1 MSNNIMRRV
10 RDITVA
16 TLNEHLEKSE
26 DPVRLIDQ
34 FLMRTQQE
42 ISEAER
48 LYQQYVMHANQMK
61 QQLNQAIELR
71 DRREQQALVA
81 LKANEEYAAK
91 LALQEKLM
99 HEEKAK
105 NYGELYDKSKQAILE
120 LEEQLHTLKSEFQ
133 TVYDKRQMYI
143 ARMQTLR
150 LQQRMNER
158 AGFYGGQQVDNMFR
172 RLDDRVT
179 DMEWESQSLRD
190 VRRMNEGN
198 YRSSYEKDS
207 QLQQEM
213 ERLKQKLNRPKE

>member
-1 MSNNIMRRV
+1 MSNIMRRV
-10 RDITVA
+10 RDITLA

-26 DPVRLIDQ
+26 DPVKLIDQ

-42 ISEAER
+42 IGEAER

-61 QQLNQAIELR
+61 QQMNQAAELR
-71 DRREQQALVA
+71 DRREQQAMLA
-81 LKANEEYAAK
+81 LKAGEEYAAK

-99 HEEKAK
+99 HEEKAQ
-105 NYGELYDKSKQAILE
+105 NYEELFEKSKQAILE

-172 RLDDRVT
+172 RLDERVS
-179 DMEWESQSLRD
+179 DMEWDSQSLRD
-190 VRRMNEGN
+190 VRRMNEGG
-198 YRSSYEKDS
+198 YRTYERES

-213 ERLKQKLNRPKE
+213 ERLKQKLNQPKE

>member
-1 MSNNIMRRV
+1 MSNIMRRV
-10 RDITVA
+10 RDITLA

-26 DPVRLIDQ
+26 DPVKLIDQ

-42 ISEAER
+42 IGEAER

-61 QQLNQAIELR
+61 QQMNQAVELR
-71 DRREQQALVA
+71 DRREQQAMLA
-81 LKANEEYAAK
+81 LKAGEEYAAK

-99 HEEKAK
+99 HEEKAQ
-105 NYGELYDKSKQAILE
+105 NYEELFEKSKQAILE
-120 LEEQLHTLKSEFQ
+120 LEEQIHTLKSEFQ

-172 RLDDRVT
+172 RLDERVS
-179 DMEWESQSLRD
+179 DMEWDSQSLRD
-190 VRRMNEGN
+190 VRRMNEGG
-198 YRSSYEKDS
+198 YRTYERES

-213 ERLKQKLNRPKE
+213 DRLKQKLNQPKE

>member
-1 MSNNIMRRV
+1 MSNIIRRV
-10 RDITVA
+10 RDITLA

-42 ISEAER
+42 IGEAER
-48 LYQQYVMHANQMK
+48 LYQQYVMHTNQMK
-61 QQLNQAIELR
+61 QQMNQAIELR
-71 DRREQQALVA
+71 DRREQQAMLA

-91 LALQEKLM
+91 LALQEKMM
-99 HEEKAK
+99 HEEKAQH
-105 NYGELYDKSKQAILE
+105 YEDLYEKSKQSILE

-133 TVYDKRQMYI
+133 TVYDKRQMFI

-158 AGFYGGQQVDNMFR
+158 SSFYGGQQVDNMFR
-172 RLDDRVT
+172 RLDDRVSG
-179 DMEWESQSLRD
+179 MEWESQSLRD
-190 VRRMNEGN
+190 VRRMNEEN
-198 YRSSYEKDS
+198 YRTSYEKES

>member
-1 MSNNIMRRV
+1 MSNIFRRV
-10 RDITVA
+10 RDITLA
-16 TLNEHLEKSE
+16 SLNEHLEKSE
-26 DPVRLIDQ
+26 DPIRLIDQ
-34 FLMRTQQE
+34 FLMRTRQE
-42 ISEAER
+42 ITEAER

-61 QQLNQAIELR
+61 QQLNQAAELR
-71 DRREQQALVA
+71 DRREQQALLA

-99 HEEKAK
+99 HEEKVL
-105 NYGELYDKSKQAILE
+105 NYTDLYDKSKQAILD

-143 ARMQTLR
+143 ARMQTIR

-158 AGFYGGQQVDNMFR
+158 GFGNPNQVDGMFR

-190 VRRMNEGN
+190 VRRMNDAS
-198 YRSSYEKDS
+198 YRGSYEKDA
-207 QLQQEM
+207 QVQQEM
-213 ERLKQKLNRPKE
+213 ERLKQKLNTPKE

>member
-1 MSNNIMRRV
+1 MSNIMRRV
-10 RDITVA
+10 RDITLA

-26 DPVRLIDQ
+26 DPVKLIDQ

-42 ISEAER
+42 IGEAER

-61 QQLNQAIELR
+61 QQMNQAVELR
-71 DRREQQALVA
+71 DRREQQAMLA
-81 LKANEEYAAK
+81 LKAGEEYAAK

-99 HEEKAK
+99 HEEKAE
-105 NYGELYDKSKQAILE
+105 NYEELFEKSKQAILE

-172 RLDDRVT
+172 RLDERVS
-179 DMEWESQSLRD
+179 DMEWDSQSLRD
-190 VRRMNEGN
+190 VRRMNEGG
-198 YRSSYEKDS
+198 YRTYERES

-213 ERLKQKLNRPKE
+213 ERLKQKLNQPKE

>member
-1 MSNNIMRRV
+1 MSNIMRRV
-10 RDITVA
+10 RDITLA

-26 DPVRLIDQ
+26 DPVKLIDQ

-42 ISEAER
+42 IGEAER

-61 QQLNQAIELR
+61 QQMNQAVELR
-71 DRREQQALVA
+71 DRREQQAMLA
-81 LKANEEYAAK
+81 LKAGEEYAAK

-99 HEEKAK
+99 HEEKAQ
-105 NYGELYDKSKQAILE
+105 NYEELFEKSKQAILE

-172 RLDDRVT
+172 RLDERVS
-179 DMEWESQSLRD
+179 DMEWDSQSLRD
-190 VRRMNEGN
+190 VRRMNEGG
-198 YRSSYEKDS
+198 YRTYERES

-213 ERLKQKLNRPKE
+213 ERLKQKLNQPKE

>member
-1 MSNNIMRRV
+1 MSNIMRRV
-10 RDITVA
+10 RDITLA

-26 DPVRLIDQ
+26 DPVKLIDQ

-42 ISEAER
+42 IGDTER

-61 QQLNQAIELR
+61 QQMNQAIELR
-71 DRREQQALVA
+71 DRREQQAMLA
-81 LKANEEYAAK
+81 LKAGEEYAAK
-91 LALQEKLM
+91 LALQEKLI
-99 HEEKAK
+99 HEEKVQ
-105 NYGELYDKSKQAILE
+105 NYEDLFEKSKQAILE

-172 RLDDRVT
+172 RLDDRVS

-190 VRRMNEGN
+190 VRRMNEGE
-198 YRSSYEKDS
+198 YRTYEKES
-207 QLQQEM
+207 MLQQEM
-213 ERLKQKLNRPKE
+213 ERLKQKLNQSKE

>member
-10 RDITVA
+10 RDITMA

-42 ISEAER
+42 ISETER

-71 DRREQQALVA
+71 DRREQQAMVA

-99 HEEKAK
+99 HEDKAK

-120 LEEQLHTLKSEFQ
+120 LEEQLNTLKSEFQ

-190 VRRMNEGN
+190 VRRMNEGS
-198 YRSSYEKDS
+198 YRSSYEKES

-213 ERLKQKLNRPKE
+213 DRLKQKLNRPKE

>member
-1 MSNNIMRRV
+1 MSNIMRRV
-10 RDITVA
+10 RDITLA

-26 DPVRLIDQ
+26 DPVKLIDQ

-42 ISEAER
+42 IGDNER

-61 QQLNQAIELR
+61 QQMNQAVELR
-71 DRREQQALVA
+71 DRREQQAMLA
-81 LKANEEYAAK
+81 LKAGEEYAAK
-91 LALQEKLM
+91 LALQEKLI
-99 HEEKAK
+99 HEEKVQ
-105 NYGELYDKSKQAILE
+105 NYEELFEKSKQAILE

-172 RLDDRVT
+172 RLDDRVS

-190 VRRMNEGN
+190 VRRLNEGE
-198 YRSSYEKDS
+198 YRTYEKES
-207 QLQQEM
+207 ILQQEM
-213 ERLKQKLNRPKE
+213 ERLKQKLNQSKE

>member
-1 MSNNIMRRV
+1 MSNIMRRV
-10 RDITVA
+10 RDITLA

-26 DPVRLIDQ
+26 DPVKLIDQ

-42 ISEAER
+42 IGEAER

-61 QQLNQAIELR
+61 QQMNQAVELR
-71 DRREQQALVA
+71 DRREQQAMLA
-81 LKANEEYAAK
+81 LKAGEEYAAK

-99 HEEKAK
+99 HEEKAQ
-105 NYGELYDKSKQAILE
+105 NYEELFEKSKQAILE
-120 LEEQLHTLKSEFQ
+120 LEEQIHTLKSEFQ

-172 RLDDRVT
+172 RLDERVS
-179 DMEWESQSLRD
+179 DMEWDSQSLRD
-190 VRRMNEGN
+190 VRRMNEGG
-198 YRSSYEKDS
+198 YRTYERES

-213 ERLKQKLNRPKE
+213 ERLKQKLNQPKE

>member
-1 MSNNIMRRV
+1 MSNIMRRV
-10 RDITVA
+10 RDITLA

-26 DPVRLIDQ
+26 DPVKLIDQ

-42 ISEAER
+42 IGEAER

-61 QQLNQAIELR
+61 QQMNQAVELR
-71 DRREQQALVA
+71 DRREQQAMLA
-81 LKANEEYAAK
+81 LKAGEEYAAK
-91 LALQEKLM
+91 LALQEKLI
-99 HEEKAK
+99 HEEKVQ
-105 NYGELYDKSKQAILE
+105 NYEDLFEKSKQAILE

-172 RLDDRVT
+172 RLDERVS
-179 DMEWESQSLRD
+179 DMEWDSQSLRD
-190 VRRMNEGN
+190 VRRMNEGG
-198 YRSSYEKDS
+198 YRTYERES

-213 ERLKQKLNRPKE
+213 DRLKQKLNQPKE